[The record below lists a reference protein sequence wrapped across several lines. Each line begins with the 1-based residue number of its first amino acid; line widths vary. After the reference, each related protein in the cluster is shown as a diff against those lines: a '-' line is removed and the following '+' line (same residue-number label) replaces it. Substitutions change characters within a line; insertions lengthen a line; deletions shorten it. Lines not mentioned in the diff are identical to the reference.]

1 MQRSRERPGSREYP
15 VYRTLKSK
23 VRARKRKD
31 QPSELQRRSIMYL
44 GLGIDTGGTYTD
56 AAIMD
61 MANGTVIE
69 SNKALTT
76 YPDLIRGIN
85 NSIEGLSPEHLK
97 SIKFVSVSTTLAT
110 NTTLEGK
117 GYPAGLI
124 LIGHTIPKK
133 LASRYVIS
141 IRGGHDSNGNE
152 IAPLEELETVREFVR
167 QVKDK
172 VAAFA
177 VSGYF
182 GVRNPE
188 HELKVKEVIQETTDM
203 PVVCGHEL
211 SMSLGAYERAV
222 TALLNAELIPIS
234 RQFIKSVQT
243 VMEEK
248 GIKATLMMMKCD
260 GSLVRIEEA
269 LRKPVESIFSGPAA
283 SLVGAAHLTGTDTC
297 VTVDVG
303 GTSTDISMIS
313 GGTPEISSSGAK
325 VGGWKTMVKAI
336 RMNTS
341 ALGGDSLVWI
351 KRKTYLGPTRV
362 IPLCLAASEFPG
374 LLKKLE
380 KTDTPNERI
389 MDEIIQPT
397 SFFIRNG
404 ESSPEYLTG
413 ELEEDER
420 RIIENLGTE
429 PLSVFEISERMGKH
443 PLMFAGTL
451 KNLIRKRH
459 VNQIG
464 FTPTDALHVLGE
476 YARWDGRAS
485 ILGAKILGKSQK
497 KEAKEF
503 SAKIKAE
510 VVRKLTL
517 ELVSFFADDMKKEEL
532 EKLIANE
539 AFLKFH
545 LKIPVVLVGAPVRAY
560 LKDLNEAVDAEIRIP
575 AYHEVGNAV
584 GALVGKVIHRTEV
597 LIRPSAGGRAEYS
610 VFSEIGKEVF
620 EDYGEALDYGL
631 SLSRR
636 LISDYMDGYGLEMDN
651 VKFDLRKND
660 VGSMGKAPLETRL
673 VGIGVG
679 TTGKL
684 A

>member
-1 MQRSRERPGSREYP
+1 
-15 VYRTLKSK
+15 
-23 VRARKRKD
+23 
-31 QPSELQRRSIMYL
+31 MYL

-61 MANGTVIE
+61 MSNGDVID

-76 YPDLIRGIN
+76 YPDLIRGIK
-85 NSIEGLSPEHLK
+85 NSIEGLDPGYLK
-97 SIKFVSVSTTLAT
+97 RIKFVSVSTTLAT

-141 IRGGHDSNGNE
+141 IGGGHDSDGNE
-152 IAPLEELETVREFVR
+152 IAPLEDLETIREFVR
-167 QVKDK
+167 QVKNK

-188 HELKVKEVIQETTDM
+188 HELKVKEVIQEITDM

-222 TALLNAELIPIS
+222 TALLNAELIPVS
-234 RQFIKSVQT
+234 KQFIKSVQA
-243 VMEEK
+243 VIEEK
-248 GIKATLMMMKCD
+248 EIKATLMMMKCD

-269 LRKPVESIFSGPAA
+269 LQKPVESIFSGPAA
-283 SLVGAAHLTGTDTC
+283 SLVGAAHLTCLDTC
-297 VTVDVG
+297 ATVDIG
-303 GTSTDISMIS
+303 GTSTDIAMIS
-313 GGTPEISSSGAK
+313 GGVPDISDSGAR

-336 RMNTS
+336 RMETS

-351 KRKTYLGPTRV
+351 RRKTYLGPARV
-362 IPLCLAASEFPG
+362 VPLCLAASEFPG

-380 KTDTPNERI
+380 KNDTPNERI

-404 ESSPEYLTG
+404 VNSPEILSG

-420 RIIENLGTE
+420 AIIEHLGTE
-429 PLSVFEISERMGKH
+429 PLSISELSERTGKH

-451 KNLIRKRH
+451 KNLIQKRH
-459 VNQIG
+459 VSQIG

-485 ILGAKILGKSQK
+485 FIGAKVLGKTLK
-497 KEAKEF
+497 KGAEDF
-503 SAKIKAE
+503 SAQVKAE

-517 ELVSFFADDMKKEEL
+517 ELISFFAEDLKKEDL
-532 EKLIANE
+532 EKLLAKEN
-539 AFLKFH
+539 FLKFRI
-545 LKIPVVLVGAPVRAY
+545 KVPVVLVGAPVRAY
-560 LKDLNEAVDAEIRIP
+560 LKELNETVDADIRIP
-575 AYHEVGNAV
+575 AFHEVGNAV
-584 GALVGKVIHRTEV
+584 GALVGKVVHRTEI
-597 LIRPSAGGRAEYS
+597 LIRPSAAGKAEYS
-610 VFSEIGKEVF
+610 VFSRLGKEVF

-631 SLSRR
+631 KLSHR
-636 LISDYMDGYGLEMDN
+636 LILEYMDGYGLEMDN
-651 VKFDLRKND
+651 VEFDLKQND
-660 VGSMGKAPLETRL
+660 VGSRGKNPMETRL
-673 VGIGVG
+673 VGVGVG

>member
-1 MQRSRERPGSREYP
+1 
-15 VYRTLKSK
+15 
-23 VRARKRKD
+23 
-31 QPSELQRRSIMYL
+31 MYL

-61 MANGTVIE
+61 MSNGTVIE

-76 YPDLIRGIN
+76 YPDLIRGIK
-85 NSIEGLSPEHLK
+85 NSIEGLTPDCLK
-97 SIKFVSVSTTLAT
+97 RIKFVSVSTTLAT

-141 IRGGHDSNGNE
+141 IGGGHDSDGNE
-152 IAPLEELETVREFVR
+152 IAPLEDLETVKEFIR
-167 QVKDK
+167 QAKSK

-188 HELKVKEVIQETTDM
+188 HELRVKGAIQEITDM

-222 TALLNAELIPIS
+222 TALLNAELIPVS
-234 RQFIKSVQT
+234 KQFIKSIQAVI
-243 VMEEK
+243 EEK
-248 GIKATLMMMKCD
+248 EIKATLMMMKCD

-269 LRKPVESIFSGPAA
+269 LQKPVESIFSGPAA
-283 SLVGAAHLTGTDTC
+283 SLVGAAHLTGLQTC
-297 VTVDVG
+297 VTMDVG
-303 GTSTDISMIS
+303 GTSTDIAMIS
-313 GGTPEISSSGAK
+313 RGIPEISDTGAK

-336 RMNTS
+336 RMDTS

-351 KRKTYLGPTRV
+351 KRKTYLGPARV
-362 IPLCLAASEFPG
+362 IPLCLATSEFPDI
-374 LLKKLE
+374 LEKLKKS
-380 KTDTPNERI
+380 DVPGERI

-404 ESSPEYLTG
+404 VNSPELLSG
-413 ELEEDER
+413 ELEVDER
-420 RIIENLGTE
+420 AIIEHLGTE
-429 PLSVFEISERMGKH
+429 PLSVFEISERTGKH

-451 KNLIRKRH
+451 KTLIRKRH
-459 VNQIG
+459 VSQIG

-476 YARWDGRAS
+476 YEKWDGRAS
-485 ILGAKILGKSQK
+485 IIGAKILGKAIK

-503 SAKIKAE
+503 STQVKAE

-517 ELVSFFADDMKKEEL
+517 ELISFFAEDLKKEDI
-532 EKLIANE
+532 EKMIGKE

-545 LKIPVVLVGAPVRAY
+545 IKVPVVLVGAPVRAY
-560 LKDLNEAVDAEIRIP
+560 LKELNEAVDADIRIP
-575 AYHEVGNAV
+575 VFHDVGNAV
-584 GALVGKVIHRTEV
+584 GALVGKIVHRTEV
-597 LIRPSAGGRAEYS
+597 LIRPSAAGKAEYS
-610 VFSEIGKEVF
+610 VFSRLGKEIF

-631 SLSRR
+631 KLSHR
-636 LISDYMDGYGLEMDN
+636 LISEYMDGYDLEMDN
-651 VKFDLRKND
+651 VDFDLRQND
-660 VGSMGKAPLETRL
+660 VGSRGKAPLETRL
-673 VGIGVG
+673 VGVGVG

>member
-1 MQRSRERPGSREYP
+1 
-15 VYRTLKSK
+15 
-23 VRARKRKD
+23 
-31 QPSELQRRSIMYL
+31 MYL

-61 MANGTVIE
+61 MSNGTVIE

-76 YPDLIRGIN
+76 YPDLIRGIK
-85 NSIEGLSPEHLK
+85 NSIEGLNPDDLK
-97 SIKFVSVSTTLAT
+97 RIKFVSVSTTLAT

-133 LASRYVIS
+133 LASNYVIS
-141 IRGGHDSNGNE
+141 IGGGHDSDGNE
-152 IAPLEELETVREFVR
+152 IAPLEDLETVKEFVR
-167 QVKDK
+167 QIKNK

-188 HELKVKEVIQETTDM
+188 HELRVKELIQEITDM

-222 TALLNAELIPIS
+222 TALLNAELIPVS
-234 RQFIKSVQT
+234 KQFIKSVQA

-269 LRKPVESIFSGPAA
+269 LQKPVESIFSGPAA
-283 SLVGAAHLTGTDTC
+283 SLVGAAHLTGLDTC

-303 GTSTDISMIS
+303 GTSTDIAMIS
-313 GGTPEISSSGAK
+313 RGIPEISDTGAK

-336 RMNTS
+336 RMDTS

-362 IPLCLAASEFPG
+362 IPLCLAASEFPEI
-374 LLKKLE
+374 LEKLE
-380 KTDTPNERI
+380 KTDTPKESI

-404 ESSPEYLTG
+404 VNSPELLSG
-413 ELEEDER
+413 ELEEDEIA
-420 RIIENLGTE
+420 IIEHLGTE
-429 PLSVFEISERMGKH
+429 PLSVFEISERIGKH

-459 VNQIG
+459 VSQIG

-476 YARWDGRAS
+476 YLRWDGRAS
-485 ILGAKILGKSQK
+485 FIGAKVLGKNLK
-497 KEAKEF
+497 KGAEEF
-503 SAKIKAE
+503 SAQVKAE

-517 ELVSFFADDMKKEEL
+517 ELVSFFADDLKKEDV
-532 EKLIANE
+532 EKMIGKE

-545 LKIPVVLVGAPVRAY
+545 IKVPVVLVGAPVRAY
-560 LKDLNEAVDAEIRIP
+560 LKELNEAVDAEIRIP
-575 AYHEVGNAV
+575 AFHEVGNAV

-597 LIRPSAGGRAEYS
+597 LIRPTAAGNAAYS
-610 VFSEIGKEVF
+610 VFSELGKEVF

-631 SLSRR
+631 KLSHR
-636 LISDYMDGYGLEMDN
+636 LVSEYMDSYGLDMGN
-651 VKFDLRKND
+651 VEFDLKKND
-660 VGSMGKAPLETRL
+660 VGSIGKSPLETRL
-673 VGIGVG
+673 VGLGVG
-679 TTGKL
+679 TTAKL

>member
-1 MQRSRERPGSREYP
+1 
-15 VYRTLKSK
+15 
-23 VRARKRKD
+23 
-31 QPSELQRRSIMYL
+31 MYL

-61 MANGTVIE
+61 MSNGDVID

-76 YPDLIRGIN
+76 YPDLIRGIK
-85 NSIEGLSPEHLK
+85 NSIEGLDPGYLK
-97 SIKFVSVSTTLAT
+97 RIKFVSVSTTLAT

-141 IRGGHDSNGNE
+141 IGGGHDSDGNE
-152 IAPLEELETVREFVR
+152 IAPLEDLETIREFVR
-167 QVKDK
+167 QVKNK

-188 HELKVKEVIQETTDM
+188 HELKVKEVIQEITDM

-222 TALLNAELIPIS
+222 TALLNAELIPVS
-234 RQFIKSVQT
+234 KQFIKSVQA
-243 VMEEK
+243 VIEEK
-248 GIKATLMMMKCD
+248 EIKATLMMMKCD

-269 LRKPVESIFSGPAA
+269 LQKPVESIFSGPAA
-283 SLVGAAHLTGTDTC
+283 SLVGAAHLTCLDTC
-297 VTVDVG
+297 ATVDIG
-303 GTSTDISMIS
+303 GTSTDIAMIS
-313 GGTPEISSSGAK
+313 GGVPDISDSGAR

-336 RMNTS
+336 RMETS
-341 ALGGDSLVWI
+341 ALGGDSLVWTR
-351 KRKTYLGPTRV
+351 RKTYLGPARV
-362 IPLCLAASEFPG
+362 VPLCLAASEFPG

-380 KTDTPNERI
+380 KNDTPNERI

-404 ESSPEYLTG
+404 VNSPEILSG

-420 RIIENLGTE
+420 AIIEHLGTE
-429 PLSVFEISERMGKH
+429 PLSISELSERTGKH

-451 KNLIRKRH
+451 KNLIQKRH
-459 VNQIG
+459 VSQIG

-485 ILGAKILGKSQK
+485 FIGAKVLGKTLK
-497 KEAKEF
+497 KGAEDF
-503 SAKIKAE
+503 SAQVKAE

-517 ELVSFFADDMKKEEL
+517 ELISFFAEDLKKEDL
-532 EKLIANE
+532 EKLLAKEN
-539 AFLKFH
+539 FLKFRI
-545 LKIPVVLVGAPVRAY
+545 KVPVVLVGAPVRAY
-560 LKDLNEAVDAEIRIP
+560 LKELNETVDADIRIP
-575 AYHEVGNAV
+575 AFHEVGNAV
-584 GALVGKVIHRTEV
+584 GALVGKVVHRTEI
-597 LIRPSAGGRAEYS
+597 LIRPSAAGKAEYS
-610 VFSEIGKEVF
+610 VFSRLGKEVF

-631 SLSRR
+631 KLSHR
-636 LISDYMDGYGLEMDN
+636 LILEYMDGYGLEMDN
-651 VKFDLRKND
+651 VEFDLKQND
-660 VGSMGKAPLETRL
+660 VGSRGKNPMETRL
-673 VGIGVG
+673 VGVGVG

>member
-1 MQRSRERPGSREYP
+1 
-15 VYRTLKSK
+15 
-23 VRARKRKD
+23 
-31 QPSELQRRSIMYL
+31 MYL

-61 MANGTVIE
+61 MSNGTIID

-76 YPDLIRGIN
+76 YPDLIKGIK
-85 NSIEGLSPEHLK
+85 NSIEGLDPRYLK

-141 IRGGHDSNGNE
+141 IQGGHDSNGNE
-152 IAPLEELETVREFVR
+152 IAPLEDLETVRDFVK
-167 QVKDK
+167 QVKNK

-188 HELKVKEVIQETTDM
+188 HELKVKEVVQEMTGL

-222 TALLNAELIPIS
+222 TALLNAELIPVTK
-234 RQFIKSVQT
+234 QFIDSVQT
-243 VMEEK
+243 VMHEK
-248 GIKATLMMMKCD
+248 EIKGTLMMMKCD

-269 LRKPVESIFSGPAA
+269 LKKPVESIFSGPAA
-283 SLVGAAHLTGTDTC
+283 SLVGAAHLTGLDTC

-313 GGTPEISSSGAK
+313 EGIPEISSSGAK
-325 VGGWKTMVKAI
+325 VGDWKTMVKAI
-336 RMNTS
+336 RMETS

-374 LLKKLE
+374 LLEKLE
-380 KTDTPNERI
+380 NIETPNERI

-404 ESSPEYLTG
+404 ENSPDLLTE
-413 ELEEDER
+413 ELEDDEKV
-420 RIIENLGTE
+420 ILKHLGTE
-429 PLSVFEISERMGKH
+429 PRSVFELSELTGKH

-451 KNLIRKRH
+451 KNLIKKRH
-459 VNQIG
+459 VAQIG

-476 YARWDGRAS
+476 YLKWDKRASIIGAS
-485 ILGAKILGKSQK
+485 ILGKSLK
-497 KEAKEF
+497 KGAEEF
-503 SAKIKAE
+503 SVHIKAE
-510 VVRKLTL
+510 VVRKFTL
-517 ELVSFFADDMKKEEL
+517 ELVSFFANDVRKEDL
-532 EKLIANE
+532 EKLVENE

-545 LKIPVVLVGAPVRAY
+545 IKVPVVLVGAPVQAY
-560 LKDLNEAVDAEIRIP
+560 LKEINEAIGADIRIP
-575 AYHEVGNAV
+575 AFYEVGNAV
-584 GALVGKVIHRTEV
+584 GALAGKIIHRIEV
-597 LIRPSAGGRAEYS
+597 LIRPSAAGGEEYS
-610 VFSEIGKEVF
+610 VFSIIGKEVF
-620 EDYGEALDYGL
+620 EDYNKALDYGL
-631 SLSRR
+631 KLSRR
-636 LISDYMDGYGLEMDN
+636 LVLEYMDEHGLEMDN
-651 VKFDLRKND
+651 VEFNLKQND
-660 VGSMGKAPLETRL
+660 VGSMGKTPLETRL
-673 VGIGVG
+673 IGTGIG

-684 A
+684 V

>member
-1 MQRSRERPGSREYP
+1 
-15 VYRTLKSK
+15 
-23 VRARKRKD
+23 
-31 QPSELQRRSIMYL
+31 MYL

-56 AAIMD
+56 AAVID
-61 MANGTVIE
+61 MSNGTVIE

-76 YPDLIRGIN
+76 YPDLIRGIK
-85 NSIEGLSPEHLK
+85 NSIEGLNPDYLK
-97 SIKFVSVSTTLAT
+97 RIKFASVSTTLAT

-141 IRGGHDSNGNE
+141 IGGGHDSDGNE
-152 IAPLEELETVREFVR
+152 VAPLEDLETVKEFVR
-167 QVKDK
+167 QIKNK

-188 HELKVKEVIQETTDM
+188 HELRVKEVIQEITDM

-211 SMSLGAYERAV
+211 SLSLGAYERAV
-222 TALLNAELIPIS
+222 TALLNAELIPVS
-234 RQFIKSVQT
+234 KQFIKSVQA

-248 GIKATLMMMKCD
+248 EIKATLMMMKCD

-269 LRKPVESIFSGPAA
+269 LQKPVESIFSGPAA
-283 SLVGAAHLTGTDTC
+283 SLVGAAHLTGLDTC
-297 VTVDVG
+297 ATVDVG
-303 GTSTDISMIS
+303 GTSTDIAMIT
-313 GGTPEISSSGAK
+313 GGIPEISDSGAR

-336 RMNTS
+336 RMETS

-351 KRKTYLGPTRV
+351 RRKPFLGPARV
-362 IPLCLAASEFPG
+362 IPLCLAASEFPEI
-374 LLKKLE
+374 LEKLE
-380 KTDTPNERI
+380 KNDTPNERI

-397 SFFIRNG
+397 SFFVRNG
-404 ESSPEYLTG
+404 INSPELLSG

-420 RIIENLGTE
+420 AIIEQLGTE
-429 PLSVFEISERMGKH
+429 PLSISEISERTGKH
-443 PLMFAGTL
+443 PLLFAGIL

-459 VNQIG
+459 LSQIG

-485 ILGAKILGKSQK
+485 FIGAKMLGKTLKQGA
-497 KEAKEF
+497 EEF
-503 SAKIKAE
+503 SARIKAE
-510 VVRKLTL
+510 VVGKLTL
-517 ELVSFFADDMKKEEL
+517 ELVSFFAEDLKKEDIG
-532 EKLIANE
+532 KLLAKE
-539 AFLKFH
+539 DVMKFRI
-545 LKIPVVLVGAPVRAY
+545 KVPVVLVGAPVRAY
-560 LKDLNEAVDAEIRIP
+560 LKGLNEAVDADIRIP
-575 AYHEVGNAV
+575 AFHEVGNAV
-584 GALVGKVIHRTEV
+584 GALAGKIVHRTEI
-597 LIRPSAGGRAEYS
+597 LIRPSAAGNAEYS
-610 VFSEIGKEVF
+610 VFSRLGKDVF

-631 SLSRR
+631 KLSHR
-636 LISDYMDGYGLEMDN
+636 LISEYMDGYGLDMDN
-651 VKFDLRKND
+651 VKFDLKQND
-660 VGSMGKAPLETRL
+660 VGSRGKAPLETRL
-673 VGIGVG
+673 VGVGVG

>member
-1 MQRSRERPGSREYP
+1 
-15 VYRTLKSK
+15 
-23 VRARKRKD
+23 
-31 QPSELQRRSIMYL
+31 MYL

-61 MANGTVIE
+61 MSNGTVIE
-69 SNKALTT
+69 SNKELTT
-76 YPDLIRGIN
+76 YPDLIRGIK
-85 NSIEGLSPEHLK
+85 NSIEGLNPDDLK
-97 SIKFVSVSTTLAT
+97 RIKFVSVSTTLAT

-133 LASRYVIS
+133 LASNYVIS
-141 IRGGHDSNGNE
+141 IGGGHDSDGNE
-152 IAPLEELETVREFVR
+152 IAPLEDLETVKEFVR
-167 QVKDK
+167 QIKNK

-188 HELKVKEVIQETTDM
+188 HELRVKELIQEITDM

-222 TALLNAELIPIS
+222 TALLNAELIPVS
-234 RQFIKSVQT
+234 KQFIKSVQA

-248 GIKATLMMMKCD
+248 EIKATLMMMKCD

-269 LRKPVESIFSGPAA
+269 LQKPVESIFSGPAA
-283 SLVGAAHLTGTDTC
+283 SLVGAAHLTGLDTC

-303 GTSTDISMIS
+303 GTSTDIAMIS
-313 GGTPEISSSGAK
+313 GGIPEISDTGAK

-336 RMNTS
+336 RMDTS

-362 IPLCLAASEFPG
+362 IPLCLAASEFPEI
-374 LLKKLE
+374 LEKLE
-380 KTDTPNERI
+380 KTDTPKESI

-404 ESSPEYLTG
+404 VNSPELLSG
-413 ELEEDER
+413 ELEEDEIA
-420 RIIENLGTE
+420 IIEHLGTE
-429 PLSVFEISERMGKH
+429 PLSVFEISERIGKH

-459 VNQIG
+459 VSQIG

-476 YARWDGRAS
+476 YLRWDGRAS
-485 ILGAKILGKSQK
+485 FIGAKVLGKNLK
-497 KEAKEF
+497 KGAEEF
-503 SAKIKAE
+503 SAQVKAE

-517 ELVSFFADDMKKEEL
+517 ELVSFFADDLKKEDV
-532 EKLIANE
+532 EKMIGKG

-545 LKIPVVLVGAPVRAY
+545 IKVPVVLVGAPVRAY
-560 LKDLNEAVDAEIRIP
+560 LKELNEAVDAEIRIP
-575 AYHEVGNAV
+575 AFHEVGNAV

-597 LIRPSAGGRAEYS
+597 LIRPTAAGNAAYS
-610 VFSEIGKEVF
+610 VFSELGKEVF
-620 EDYGEALDYGL
+620 EDYGEALNYGL
-631 SLSRR
+631 KLSHR
-636 LISDYMDGYGLEMDN
+636 LVSEYMDSYGLDMGN
-651 VKFDLRKND
+651 VEFDLKKND
-660 VGSMGKAPLETRL
+660 VGSIGKSPLETRL
-673 VGIGVG
+673 VGLGVG

>member
-1 MQRSRERPGSREYP
+1 
-15 VYRTLKSK
+15 
-23 VRARKRKD
+23 
-31 QPSELQRRSIMYL
+31 MYL

-61 MANGTVIE
+61 MSNGDVID

-76 YPDLIRGIN
+76 YPDLIRGIK
-85 NSIEGLSPEHLK
+85 NSIEGLDPGYLK
-97 SIKFVSVSTTLAT
+97 RIKFVSVSTTLAT

-141 IRGGHDSNGNE
+141 IGGGHDSDGNE
-152 IAPLEELETVREFVR
+152 IAPLEDLETIREFVR
-167 QVKDK
+167 QVKNK

-188 HELKVKEVIQETTDM
+188 HELKVKEVIQEITDM

-222 TALLNAELIPIS
+222 TALLNAELIPVS
-234 RQFIKSVQT
+234 KQFIKSVQA
-243 VMEEK
+243 VIEEK
-248 GIKATLMMMKCD
+248 EIKATLMMMKCD

-269 LRKPVESIFSGPAA
+269 LQKPVESIFSGPAA
-283 SLVGAAHLTGTDTC
+283 SLVGAAHLTCLDTC
-297 VTVDVG
+297 ATVDIG
-303 GTSTDISMIS
+303 GTSTDIAMIS
-313 GGTPEISSSGAK
+313 GGVPDISDSGAR

-336 RMNTS
+336 RMETS
-341 ALGGDSLVWI
+341 ALGGDSLVWTR
-351 KRKTYLGPTRV
+351 RKTYLGPARV
-362 IPLCLAASEFPG
+362 VPLCLAASEFPG

-380 KTDTPNERI
+380 KNDTPNERI

-404 ESSPEYLTG
+404 VNSPEILSG

-420 RIIENLGTE
+420 AIIEHLGTE
-429 PLSVFEISERMGKH
+429 PLSISELSERTGKH

-451 KNLIRKRH
+451 KNLIQKRH
-459 VNQIG
+459 VSQIG

-485 ILGAKILGKSQK
+485 FIGAKVLGKTLK
-497 KEAKEF
+497 KGAEDF
-503 SAKIKAE
+503 SAQVKAE

-517 ELVSFFADDMKKEEL
+517 ELISFFAEDLKKEDL
-532 EKLIANE
+532 EKLLAKEN
-539 AFLKFH
+539 FLKFRI
-545 LKIPVVLVGAPVRAY
+545 KVPVVLVGAPVRAY
-560 LKDLNEAVDAEIRIP
+560 LKELNETVDADIRIP
-575 AYHEVGNAV
+575 AFHEVGNAV
-584 GALVGKVIHRTEV
+584 GALVGKVVHRTEV
-597 LIRPSAGGRAEYS
+597 LIRPSAAGKAEYS
-610 VFSEIGKEVF
+610 VFSRLGKEVF

-631 SLSRR
+631 KLSHR
-636 LISDYMDGYGLEMDN
+636 LILEYMDGYGLEMDN
-651 VKFDLRKND
+651 VEFDLKQND
-660 VGSMGKAPLETRL
+660 VGSRGKNPMETRL
-673 VGIGVG
+673 VGVGVG

>member
-1 MQRSRERPGSREYP
+1 
-15 VYRTLKSK
+15 
-23 VRARKRKD
+23 
-31 QPSELQRRSIMYL
+31 MYL

-61 MANGTVIE
+61 MSNGTVIE

-76 YPDLIRGIN
+76 YPDLIRGIK
-85 NSIEGLSPEHLK
+85 NSIEGLTPDCLK
-97 SIKFVSVSTTLAT
+97 RIKFVSVSTTLAT

-133 LASRYVIS
+133 LASHYVIS
-141 IRGGHDSNGNE
+141 IGGGHDSDGNE
-152 IAPLEELETVREFVR
+152 IAPLEDLETVKEFVR
-167 QVKDK
+167 QVKTK

-188 HELKVKEVIQETTDM
+188 HELRVKEAIQEITDM

-222 TALLNAELIPIS
+222 TALLNAELIPVS
-234 RQFIKSVQT
+234 KQFIKSIQAVI
-243 VMEEK
+243 EEK
-248 GIKATLMMMKCD
+248 EIKATLMMMKCD

-269 LRKPVESIFSGPAA
+269 LQKPVESIFSGPAA
-283 SLVGAAHLTGTDTC
+283 SLVGAAHLTGLDTC
-297 VTVDVG
+297 VTMDVG
-303 GTSTDISMIS
+303 GTSTDIAMIS
-313 GGTPEISSSGAK
+313 RGIPEISDTGAK

-336 RMNTS
+336 RMDTS

-362 IPLCLAASEFPG
+362 IPLCLAASEFPDI
-374 LLKKLE
+374 LEKLE
-380 KTDTPNERI
+380 KSDVPGERI

-397 SFFIRNG
+397 SFFIRTGVN
-404 ESSPEYLTG
+404 SPELLSG

-420 RIIENLGTE
+420 AIIEHLGTE
-429 PLSVFEISERMGKH
+429 PLSVFEISERTGKH

-459 VNQIG
+459 VSQIG

-476 YARWDGRAS
+476 YVKWDGRAS
-485 ILGAKILGKSQK
+485 FIGAKILGKAIK
-497 KEAKEF
+497 KEAEEF
-503 SAKIKAE
+503 SAQVKAE

-517 ELVSFFADDMKKEEL
+517 ELISFFAEDMKKEDV
-532 EKLIANE
+532 EKMIGKK

-545 LKIPVVLVGAPVRAY
+545 IKVPVVLVGAPVRAY
-560 LKDLNEAVDAEIRIP
+560 LKELNEAVDADIRIP
-575 AYHEVGNAV
+575 VFHEVGNAV
-584 GALVGKVIHRTEV
+584 GALVGKIVHRTDV
-597 LIRPSAGGRAEYS
+597 LIRPSAAGRAEYS
-610 VFSEIGKEVF
+610 VFSRLGKEIF

-631 SLSRR
+631 KLSHR
-636 LISDYMDGYGLEMDN
+636 LISEYMDGYGLEMDN
-651 VKFDLRKND
+651 VDFDLRQND
-660 VGSMGKAPLETRL
+660 VGSRGKAPLETRL
-673 VGIGVG
+673 VGVGVG

>member
-1 MQRSRERPGSREYP
+1 
-15 VYRTLKSK
+15 
-23 VRARKRKD
+23 
-31 QPSELQRRSIMYL
+31 MYL

-61 MANGTVIE
+61 MSNGTVLE

-76 YPDLIRGIN
+76 YPDLIRGIK
-85 NSIEGLSPEHLK
+85 NSIEGLDPRCLK
-97 SIKFVSVSTTLAT
+97 QIKFVSVSTTLAT

-141 IRGGHDSNGNE
+141 IQGGHDSDGNE
-152 IAPLEELETVREFVR
+152 ISPLEDLENVRDFVK
-167 QVKDK
+167 QVKNK
-172 VAAFA
+172 VASFA

-188 HELKVKEVIQETTDM
+188 HELKVKEIIKEITGL

-222 TALLNAELIPIS
+222 TALLNAELIPVS
-234 RQFIKSVQT
+234 KQFINSIQA
-243 VMEEK
+243 VMKEK
-248 GIKATLMMMKCD
+248 KIKATLMMMKCD

-269 LRKPVESIFSGPAA
+269 LQKPVESIFSGPAA
-283 SLVGAAHLTGTDTC
+283 SLVGAAHLTGLDTC

-313 GGTPEISSSGAK
+313 GGIPEISDSGAK
-325 VGGWKTMVKAI
+325 VGGWRTMVKAI
-336 RMNTS
+336 RMDTS

-351 KRKTYLGPTRV
+351 KGKTYLGPRKV
-362 IPLCLAASEFPG
+362 IPLCLAASEFPC
-374 LLKKLE
+374 LLEKLE
-380 KTDTPNERI
+380 ETTESPNKRI

-404 ESSPEYLTG
+404 VTPPELLSG

-420 RIIENLGTE
+420 EIIENLGIE
-429 PLSVFEISERMGKH
+429 PLSILEISEKIGKH

-451 KNLIRKRH
+451 KNLIKKRH
-459 VNQIG
+459 VSQIG
-464 FTPTDALHVLGE
+464 FTSTDALHVLGE
-476 YARWDGRAS
+476 YIRWDGRAS
-485 ILGAKILGKSQK
+485 FMGARVLGKSLK
-497 KEAKEF
+497 KEADEF
-503 SAKIKAE
+503 SAGIKAE
-510 VVRKLTL
+510 VVRKITL
-517 ELVSFFADDMKKEEL
+517 ELVSFFADDIKREDL
-532 EKLIANE
+532 EKLIENE

-545 LKIPVVLVGAPVRAY
+545 IKVPVVLVGAPVRAY
-560 LKDLNEAVDAEIRIP
+560 LKDLNETIDADIRIP
-575 AYHEVGNAV
+575 AFHDVGNAV

-597 LIRPSAGGRAEYS
+597 LIRPSAAGKAEYS
-610 VFSEIGKEVF
+610 VFSEIGKAVF

-631 SLSRR
+631 SLSKR
-636 LISDYMDGYGLEMDN
+636 LVSDYMDGHGLEMEN
-651 VKFDLRKND
+651 VEFDLRKND
-660 VGSMGKAPLETRL
+660 VGSLGKTPMETRL

-684 A
+684 V

>member
-1 MQRSRERPGSREYP
+1 MQRRN
-15 VYRTLKSK
+15 V
-23 VRARKRKD
+23 
-31 QPSELQRRSIMYL
+31 MYL

-61 MANGTVIE
+61 MSNGNVIE

-76 YPDLIRGIN
+76 YPDLIRGIK
-85 NSIEGLSPEHLK
+85 NSIEGLDPGYLK
-97 SIKFVSVSTTLAT
+97 RIKFVSVSTTLAT

-141 IRGGHDSNGNE
+141 IGGGHDSDGNE
-152 IAPLEELETVREFVR
+152 IAPLEDLETIREFVR
-167 QVKDK
+167 QVKNK

-188 HELKVKEVIQETTDM
+188 HELKVKEVIQEITDM

-222 TALLNAELIPIS
+222 TALLNAELIPVS
-234 RQFIKSVQT
+234 KQFIKSVQT

-248 GIKATLMMMKCD
+248 EIKATLMMMKCD

-269 LRKPVESIFSGPAA
+269 LQKPVESIFSGPAA
-283 SLVGAAHLTGTDTC
+283 SLVGAAHLTCLDTC
-297 VTVDVG
+297 ATVDVG
-303 GTSTDISMIS
+303 GTSTDIAMIS
-313 GGTPEISSSGAK
+313 GGIPDISDSGAR

-336 RMNTS
+336 RMETS

-351 KRKTYLGPTRV
+351 RRKTYLGPSRV

-380 KTDTPNERI
+380 EDDAPNERI

-397 SFFIRNG
+397 SFFIRSGIN
-404 ESSPEYLTG
+404 SPELLSG
-413 ELEEDER
+413 DLEEDER
-420 RIIENLGTE
+420 AIIEHLGTE
-429 PLSVFEISERMGKH
+429 PLSISELSERTGKH

-451 KNLIRKRH
+451 KSLIRKRH
-459 VNQIG
+459 VSQIG

-485 ILGAKILGKSQK
+485 FIGAKVLGKTLK
-497 KEAKEF
+497 KGAEDF
-503 SAKIKAE
+503 SAQVKAE

-517 ELVSFFADDMKKEEL
+517 ELISFFAEDLKKEDI
-532 EKLIANE
+532 EKLLVKEN
-539 AFLKFH
+539 FLKFRI
-545 LKIPVVLVGAPVRAY
+545 KVPVVLVGAPVRAY
-560 LKDLNEAVDAEIRIP
+560 LKELNETVDADIRIP
-575 AYHEVGNAV
+575 AFHEVGNAV
-584 GALVGKVIHRTEV
+584 GALVGKVVHRTEV
-597 LIRPSAGGRAEYS
+597 LIRPSAAGKAEYS
-610 VFSEIGKEVF
+610 VFSRLGKEVF

-631 SLSRR
+631 KLSHR
-636 LISDYMDGYGLEMDN
+636 LILEYMDGYGLEMEN
-651 VKFDLRKND
+651 VEFDLKQND
-660 VGSMGKAPLETRL
+660 VGSRGKAPLETRL
-673 VGIGVG
+673 VGVGVG

>member
-1 MQRSRERPGSREYP
+1 
-15 VYRTLKSK
+15 
-23 VRARKRKD
+23 
-31 QPSELQRRSIMYL
+31 MYL

-61 MANGTVIE
+61 MSNGTVIK

-76 YPDLIRGIN
+76 YPDLIKGIK
-85 NSIEGLSPEHLK
+85 NSIEGLNPDYLK
-97 SIKFVSVSTTLAT
+97 RIKFVSVSTTLAT

-141 IRGGHDSNGNE
+141 IAGGHDSDGNE
-152 IAPLEELETVREFVR
+152 IAPLEDPETIKEFVR
-167 QVKDK
+167 QVKNK

-188 HELKVKEVIQETTDM
+188 HELRVKELIQEITDM

-222 TALLNAELIPIS
+222 TALLNAELIPVS
-234 RQFIKSVQT
+234 KQFIKSVQA

-248 GIKATLMMMKCD
+248 EINATLMMMKCD

-269 LRKPVESIFSGPAA
+269 LQKPVESIFSGPAA
-283 SLVGAAHLTGTDTC
+283 SLVGAAHLTGLDTC
-297 VTVDVG
+297 ATVDVG
-303 GTSTDISMIS
+303 GTSTDIAMIS
-313 GGTPEISSSGAK
+313 GGVPEISDSGAR

-336 RMNTS
+336 RMETS

-351 KRKTYLGPTRV
+351 RRKPYLGPARV

-374 LLKKLE
+374 LLKKME
-380 KTDTPNERI
+380 KNDVPNERI
-389 MDEIIQPT
+389 MDDIIQPV
-397 SFFIRNG
+397 SFFMRNG
-404 ESSPEYLTG
+404 VNSSLNE
-413 ELEEDER
+413 EFEEDEKV
-420 RIIENLGTE
+420 ILEHLGTE
-429 PLSVFEISERMGKH
+429 PLSISEISEKTGKH
-443 PLMFAGTL
+443 PLLFGGAL

-459 VNQIG
+459 VSQIG

-485 ILGAKILGKSQK
+485 FIGAKILGKAFKQGA
-497 KEAKEF
+497 EEF
-503 SAKIKAE
+503 SARIKAE

-517 ELVSFFADDMKKEEL
+517 ELISFFAEELKKEDI
-532 EKLIANE
+532 EKLLAKE
-539 AFLKFH
+539 DFLKFR
-545 LKIPVVLVGAPVRAY
+545 IGVPVVLVGAPVRAY
-560 LKDLNEAVDAEIRIP
+560 LKELNEALDADIRIP
-575 AYHEVGNAV
+575 AFHEVGNAV
-584 GALVGKVIHRTEV
+584 GALTGKVVHRTEV
-597 LIRPSAGGRAEYS
+597 LIRPSAAGKAEYS
-610 VFSEIGKEVF
+610 VFSRLGKDVF

-631 SLSRR
+631 KLSHR
-636 LISDYMDGYGLEMDN
+636 LISEYMDGYGLEMDN
-651 VKFDLRKND
+651 VRFDIKQND
-660 VGSMGKAPLETRL
+660 VGSRGKAPLETRL
-673 VGIGVG
+673 VGVGVG

>member
-1 MQRSRERPGSREYP
+1 
-15 VYRTLKSK
+15 
-23 VRARKRKD
+23 
-31 QPSELQRRSIMYL
+31 MYL

-61 MANGTVIE
+61 MSNDTVIE

-76 YPDLIRGIN
+76 YPDLITGIK
-85 NSIEGLSPEHLK
+85 NSIEGLDSRCLK
-97 SIKFVSVSTTLAT
+97 KIKFVSVSTTLAT

-141 IRGGHDSNGNE
+141 VQGGHDSNGNE
-152 IAPLEELETVREFVR
+152 IAPLEDLETVRDFVR
-167 QVKDK
+167 QVKNN

-177 VSGYF
+177 VSSYF

-188 HELKVKEVIQETTDM
+188 HELKVKEVIKEMTGL

-211 SMSLGAYERAV
+211 SMNLGAYERAA
-222 TALLNAELIPIS
+222 TALLNAELIPVS
-234 RQFIKSVQT
+234 KQFIKSVQA

-248 GIKATLMMMKCD
+248 EIKATLMMMKCD

-269 LRKPVESIFSGPAA
+269 LQKPVESIFSGPAA
-283 SLVGAAHLTGTDTC
+283 SLVGAAHLTGLDTC

-303 GTSTDISMIS
+303 GTSTDISTIS
-313 GGTPEISSSGAK
+313 RGIPEISDSGAK

-336 RMNTS
+336 KMDTS

-351 KRKTYLGPTRV
+351 RRKPYLGPARV

-374 LLKKLE
+374 LLKKME
-380 KTDTPNERI
+380 KNDIPNERI

-404 ESSPEYLTG
+404 DSPELLSG
-413 ELEEDER
+413 ELEENEKA
-420 RIIENLGTE
+420 ILEYMGTE
-429 PLSVFEISERMGKH
+429 PLSISEISEKTGKH
-443 PLMFAGTL
+443 PLMYEGTL

-459 VNQIG
+459 VSQIG

-476 YARWDGRAS
+476 YTKWNEQASFIGAR
-485 ILGAKILGKSQK
+485 ILGKTLKQGA
-497 KEAKEF
+497 EEF
-503 SAKIKAE
+503 SARIKSE

-517 ELVSFFADDMKKEEL
+517 ELISFFAEDLKKEDI
-532 EKLIANE
+532 EKLLAKE
-539 AFLKFH
+539 DFLKFH
-545 LKIPVVLVGAPVRAY
+545 IKVPVVLVGAPVRAY
-560 LKDLNEAVDAEIRIP
+560 LKELNEAVDADIRIP
-575 AYHEVGNAV
+575 AFHEVGNAV
-584 GALVGKVIHRTEV
+584 GALAGKVVHRTEI
-597 LIRPSAGGRAEYS
+597 LIRPSAAGNAEYS
-610 VFSEIGKEVF
+610 VFSRLGKEVF
-620 EDYGEALDYGL
+620 EDYGKALDFGL
-631 SLSRR
+631 KLTRR
-636 LISDYMDGYGLEMDN
+636 LISEYMDGYGLETDN
-651 VKFDLRKND
+651 VKFDLKQND
-660 VGSMGKAPLETRL
+660 VGSRGKAPLETRL
-673 VGIGVG
+673 IGVGVG

>member
-1 MQRSRERPGSREYP
+1 M
-15 VYRTLKSK
+15 
-23 VRARKRKD
+23 
-31 QPSELQRRSIMYL
+31 MCL

-76 YPDLIRGIN
+76 YPDLIGGIK

-141 IRGGHDSNGNE
+141 IRGGHDSGGNE
-152 IAPLEELETVREFVR
+152 IAPLEDLETVREFVR
-167 QVKDK
+167 QMKDK

-188 HELKVKEVIQETTDM
+188 HELKVKEIIQETIDM

-234 RQFIKSVQT
+234 KQFIKSVQT
-243 VMEEK
+243 AMEEK
-248 GIKATLMMMKCD
+248 EIKATLMMMKCD

-269 LRKPVESIFSGPAA
+269 LKKPVESIFSGPAA
-283 SLVGAAHLTGTDTC
+283 SLVGAAHLTGLHTC
-297 VTVDVG
+297 VTVDIG
-303 GTSTDISMIS
+303 GTSTDIAMIS
-313 GGTPEISSSGAK
+313 RGIPEISDSGAK
-325 VGGWKTMVKAI
+325 VGSWKTMVKAI
-336 RMNTS
+336 RMDTS

-351 KRKTYLGPTRV
+351 KRKTHLGPSRV

-374 LLKKLE
+374 LLEKLE
-380 KTDTPNERI
+380 KNDVPNESI

-404 ESSPEYLTG
+404 VDSPELLSG

-420 RIIENLGTE
+420 AILEQLGTE
-429 PLSVFEISERMGKH
+429 PLTVFEISDRAGKH
-443 PLMFAGTL
+443 PLMFARIL

-459 VNQIG
+459 VSQIG

-476 YARWDGRAS
+476 YIRWDKRAS
-485 ILGAKILGKSQK
+485 LIGARILGKVLKQSP
-497 KEAKEF
+497 EEF
-503 SAKIKAE
+503 SAQIKTE
-510 VVRKLTL
+510 VVRRLTL
-517 ELVSFFADDMKKEEL
+517 ELISFFAADMKKEDL
-532 EKLIANE
+532 EKLLGNE
-539 AFLKFH
+539 TFLKFH
-545 LKIPVVLVGAPVRAY
+545 IKVPVVLVGAPVRAY
-560 LKDLNEAVDAEIRIP
+560 LKELNEAVDAEIRIP
-575 AYHEVGNAV
+575 AFHEVGNAV
-584 GALVGKVIHRTEV
+584 GALAGKVIHRTEV
-597 LIRPSAGGRAEYS
+597 LIRPSSAGNTEYS
-610 VFSEIGKEVF
+610 VFSELGKEVF
-620 EDYGEALDYGL
+620 EDYGEARNYGL
-631 SLSRR
+631 KLSHR
-636 LISDYMDGYGLEMDN
+636 LVSEYMDGYGLDMVN
-651 VKFDLRKND
+651 VEFDLRQKD
-660 VGSMGKAPLETRL
+660 VGNRGKAPLETRL
-673 VGIGVG
+673 VGIGTG
-679 TTGKL
+679 TTWKL

>member
-1 MQRSRERPGSREYP
+1 MC
-15 VYRTLKSK
+15 
-23 VRARKRKD
+23 
-31 QPSELQRRSIMYL
+31 L

-76 YPDLIRGIN
+76 YPDLIRGIK
-85 NSIEGLSPEHLK
+85 NSIEGLSPEYLK

-141 IRGGHDSNGNE
+141 IRGGHDSGGNE
-152 IAPLEELETVREFVR
+152 IAPLEDLETVREFVR
-167 QVKDK
+167 QMKDK
-172 VAAFA
+172 VTAFA

-188 HELKVKEVIQETTDM
+188 HELKVKEIIQETIDM

-234 RQFIKSVQT
+234 KQFIKSVQT
-243 VMEEK
+243 AMEEK
-248 GIKATLMMMKCD
+248 KIKATLMMMKCD

-269 LRKPVESIFSGPAA
+269 LKKPVESIFSGPAA
-283 SLVGAAHLTGTDTC
+283 SLVGAAHLTGLHTC
-297 VTVDVG
+297 VTVDIG
-303 GTSTDISMIS
+303 GTSTDIAMIS
-313 GGTPEISSSGAK
+313 RGIPEISDSGSK
-325 VGGWKTMVKAI
+325 VGSWKTMVKAI
-336 RMNTS
+336 RMDTS

-351 KRKTYLGPTRV
+351 KRKTHLGPSRV

-374 LLKKLE
+374 LLEKLE
-380 KTDTPNERI
+380 KNDVPNERI

-404 ESSPEYLTG
+404 VDSSELLSG
-413 ELEEDER
+413 ELEGDER
-420 RIIENLGTE
+420 AILEQLGTE
-429 PLSVFEISERMGKH
+429 PLTVFEISERTGKH
-443 PLMFAGTL
+443 PLMFAGIL

-459 VNQIG
+459 ASQIG

-476 YARWDGRAS
+476 YIRWDERAS
-485 ILGAKILGKSQK
+485 LIGARILGKVLKQSP
-497 KEAKEF
+497 EEF
-503 SAKIKAE
+503 SAQIKTE
-510 VVRKLTL
+510 VVRRLTL
-517 ELVSFFADDMKKEEL
+517 ELISFFAADMKKEDL
-532 EKLIANE
+532 EKLLGNE
-539 AFLKFH
+539 TFLKFH
-545 LKIPVVLVGAPVRAY
+545 IKVPVVLVGAPVRAY
-560 LKDLNEAVDAEIRIP
+560 LKELNEAVDAEIRIP
-575 AYHEVGNAV
+575 AFHEVGNAV
-584 GALVGKVIHRTEV
+584 GALAGKVIHRTEV
-597 LIRPSAGGRAEYS
+597 LIRPSSAGNTEYS
-610 VFSEIGKEVF
+610 VFSELGKEVF
-620 EDYGEALDYGL
+620 EDYGEARNYGVKL
-631 SLSRR
+631 SHR
-636 LISDYMDGYGLEMDN
+636 LVSEYMDGYGLDMVN
-651 VKFDLRKND
+651 VEFDLRQKD
-660 VGSMGKAPLETRL
+660 VGNRGKAPLETRL
-673 VGIGVG
+673 VGIGTG
-679 TTGKL
+679 TTWKL

>member
-1 MQRSRERPGSREYP
+1 
-15 VYRTLKSK
+15 
-23 VRARKRKD
+23 
-31 QPSELQRRSIMYL
+31 MYL

-61 MANGTVIE
+61 MSNGTVIE

-76 YPDLIRGIN
+76 YPDLIRGIK
-85 NSIEGLSPEHLK
+85 NSIEGLTPDCLK
-97 SIKFVSVSTTLAT
+97 RIKFVSVSTTLAT

-141 IRGGHDSNGNE
+141 IGGGHDSDGNE
-152 IAPLEELETVREFVR
+152 IAPLEDLETVKEFVR
-167 QVKDK
+167 QAKNK

-188 HELKVKEVIQETTDM
+188 HELRVKEAIQEITDM

-222 TALLNAELIPIS
+222 TALLNAELIPVS
-234 RQFIKSVQT
+234 KQFIKSVQA
-243 VMEEK
+243 VIEEK
-248 GIKATLMMMKCD
+248 EIKATLMMMKCD

-269 LRKPVESIFSGPAA
+269 LQKPVESIFSGPAA
-283 SLVGAAHLTGTDTC
+283 SLVGAAHLTGLHTC
-297 VTVDVG
+297 VTMDVG
-303 GTSTDISMIS
+303 GTSTDIAMIS
-313 GGTPEISSSGAK
+313 GGIPEISDTGAK

-336 RMNTS
+336 RMDTS

-351 KRKTYLGPTRV
+351 KRKPYLGPTRV
-362 IPLCLAASEFPG
+362 IPLCLAASEFPEI
-374 LLKKLE
+374 LEKLE
-380 KTDTPNERI
+380 KGDIPNERI

-404 ESSPEYLTG
+404 VNSPELLSG

-420 RIIENLGTE
+420 AIIEHLGTA
-429 PLSVFEISERMGKH
+429 PLSVFELSERTGKH

-459 VNQIG
+459 VSQIG

-476 YARWDGRAS
+476 YVRWDGRAS
-485 ILGAKILGKSQK
+485 FIGAKILGKTLK
-497 KEAKEF
+497 KGAEEF
-503 SAKIKAE
+503 SAQIKAE

-517 ELVSFFADDMKKEEL
+517 ELISFFAEDLKKEDI
-532 EKLIANE
+532 EKLLAKE
-539 AFLKFH
+539 DFLKFRI
-545 LKIPVVLVGAPVRAY
+545 KVPVVLVGAPVRAY
-560 LKDLNEAVDAEIRIP
+560 LKELNEAVDADIRIP
-575 AYHEVGNAV
+575 VFHEVGNAV
-584 GALVGKVIHRTEV
+584 GALVGKVVHRTEV
-597 LIRPSAGGRAEYS
+597 LIRPSAAGKAEYS
-610 VFSEIGKEVF
+610 VFSRLGKEIF

-631 SLSRR
+631 KLSHR
-636 LISDYMDGYGLEMDN
+636 LISEYMDGYGLEMDN
-651 VKFDLRKND
+651 VDFDLRQND
-660 VGSMGKAPLETRL
+660 VGSRGKAPLETRL
-673 VGIGVG
+673 VGVGVG

>member
-1 MQRSRERPGSREYP
+1 
-15 VYRTLKSK
+15 
-23 VRARKRKD
+23 
-31 QPSELQRRSIMYL
+31 MYL

-61 MANGTVIE
+61 MSNGTVIE

-76 YPDLIRGIN
+76 YPDLIRGIK
-85 NSIEGLSPEHLK
+85 NSIEGLNPDDLK
-97 SIKFVSVSTTLAT
+97 RIKFVSVSTTLAT

-133 LASRYVIS
+133 LASNYVIS
-141 IRGGHDSNGNE
+141 IGGGHDSDGNE
-152 IAPLEELETVREFVR
+152 IAPLEDLETVKEFVR
-167 QVKDK
+167 QIKNK

-188 HELKVKEVIQETTDM
+188 HELRVKELIQEITDM

-222 TALLNAELIPIS
+222 TALLNAELIPVS
-234 RQFIKSVQT
+234 KQFIKSVQA

-248 GIKATLMMMKCD
+248 EIKATLMMMKCD

-269 LRKPVESIFSGPAA
+269 LQKPVESIFSGPAA
-283 SLVGAAHLTGTDTC
+283 SLVGAAHLTGLDTC

-303 GTSTDISMIS
+303 GTSTDIAMIS
-313 GGTPEISSSGAK
+313 GGIPEISDTGAK

-336 RMNTS
+336 RMDTS

-362 IPLCLAASEFPG
+362 IPLCLAASEFPEI
-374 LLKKLE
+374 LEKLE
-380 KTDTPNERI
+380 KTDTPKESI

-404 ESSPEYLTG
+404 VNFPELLSE
-413 ELEEDER
+413 ELEEDEIA
-420 RIIENLGTE
+420 IIEHMWTE
-429 PLSVFEISERMGKH
+429 PLSVFEISERIGKH

-459 VNQIG
+459 VSQIG

-476 YARWDGRAS
+476 YVRWDGRAS
-485 ILGAKILGKSQK
+485 FIGAKVLGKNLK
-497 KEAKEF
+497 KGAEEF
-503 SAKIKAE
+503 SAQVKAE

-517 ELVSFFADDMKKEEL
+517 ELVSFFADDLKKEDV
-532 EKLIANE
+532 EKMIVKE

-545 LKIPVVLVGAPVRAY
+545 IKVPVVLVGAPVRAY
-560 LKDLNEAVDAEIRIP
+560 LKELNEAVDAEIRIP
-575 AYHEVGNAV
+575 AFHEVGNAV

-597 LIRPSAGGRAEYS
+597 LIRPTAAGNAAYS
-610 VFSEIGKEVF
+610 VFSELGKEVF

-631 SLSRR
+631 KLSHR
-636 LISDYMDGYGLEMDN
+636 LVSEYMDSYGLDMGN
-651 VKFDLRKND
+651 VEFDLKKND
-660 VGSMGKAPLETRL
+660 VGSIGKSPLETRL
-673 VGIGVG
+673 VGLGVG
-679 TTGKL
+679 TVSYTHL
-684 A
+684 

>member
-1 MQRSRERPGSREYP
+1 
-15 VYRTLKSK
+15 
-23 VRARKRKD
+23 
-31 QPSELQRRSIMYL
+31 MYL

-61 MANGTVIE
+61 MSDGTVIE

-76 YPDLIRGIN
+76 YPDLITGIK
-85 NSIEGLSPEHLK
+85 NSIEGLDSRCLK
-97 SIKFVSVSTTLAT
+97 KIKFVSVSTTLAT

-141 IRGGHDSNGNE
+141 IQGGHDSDGNE
-152 IAPLEELETVREFVR
+152 IAPLEDLETVRDFVR
-167 QVKDK
+167 QVKNK

-182 GVRNPE
+182 GVRNPK
-188 HELKVKEVIQETTDM
+188 HELKVKEVVQEMTGL

-211 SMSLGAYERAV
+211 SMNLGAYERAV
-222 TALLNAELIPIS
+222 TALLNAELIPVS
-234 RQFIKSVQT
+234 KQFINSVQA

-269 LRKPVESIFSGPAA
+269 LQKPVESIFSGPAA
-283 SLVGAAHLTGTDTC
+283 SLVGAAHLSGLETC
-297 VTVDVG
+297 LTVDVG
-303 GTSTDISMIS
+303 GTSTDIAMIS
-313 GGTPEISSSGAK
+313 RGIPEISDSGAK

-336 RMNTS
+336 KMDTS

-351 KRKTYLGPTRV
+351 KGKTYLGPTRV
-362 IPLCLAASEFPG
+362 IPLCLAASEFPS

-380 KTDTPNERI
+380 NPEKLNNRI
-389 MDEIIQPT
+389 TDEIIQPT

-404 ESSPEYLTG
+404 IDSVEGFTE
-413 ELEEDER
+413 ELDEDEKA
-420 RIIENLGTE
+420 IIKHLEKE
-429 PLSVFEISERMGKH
+429 PLSIFEISDRTGKH
-443 PLMFAGTL
+443 PLLFSETL
-451 KNLIRKRH
+451 KGLIRRRY
-459 VNQIG
+459 VSQIG

-485 ILGAKILGKSQK
+485 FMGARILGSSVK
-497 KEAKEF
+497 KRAEEF
-503 SAKIKAE
+503 SAQLKAE
-510 VVRKLTL
+510 VVRKITL
-517 ELVSFFADDMKKEEL
+517 EIVSFFAEDMKREDL
-532 EKLIANE
+532 EKLIENE
-539 AFLKFH
+539 AFLKLH
-545 LKIPVVLVGAPVRAY
+545 VKVPVVLVGAPVRAY
-560 LKDLNEAVDAEIRIP
+560 LKELNEAIDADIRIP
-575 AYHEVGNAV
+575 AFHEVGNAV

-597 LIRPSAGGRAEYS
+597 LIRPSAAGRAEYS
-610 VFSEIGKEVF
+610 VYSELGKEVF
-620 EDYGEALDYGL
+620 EDYGRALDYGL
-631 SLSRR
+631 TLSWR
-636 LISDYMDGYGLEMDN
+636 LVSDYIDGYGLEMDN
-651 VKFDLRKND
+651 VEFDLRKND
-660 VGSMGKAPLETRL
+660 VGSVGKAPLETRL
-673 VGIGVG
+673 IGIGVG

>member
-1 MQRSRERPGSREYP
+1 
-15 VYRTLKSK
+15 
-23 VRARKRKD
+23 
-31 QPSELQRRSIMYL
+31 MYL

-61 MANGTVIE
+61 MSNGNVIE

-76 YPDLIRGIN
+76 YPDLIRGIK
-85 NSIEGLSPEHLK
+85 NSIEGLDPGYLK
-97 SIKFVSVSTTLAT
+97 RIKFVSVSTTLAT

-141 IRGGHDSNGNE
+141 IGGGHDSDGNE
-152 IAPLEELETVREFVR
+152 IAPLEDLETIREFVR
-167 QVKDK
+167 QVKNK

-188 HELKVKEVIQETTDM
+188 HELKVKEVIQEITDM

-222 TALLNAELIPIS
+222 TALLNAELIPVS
-234 RQFIKSVQT
+234 KQFIKSVQT

-248 GIKATLMMMKCD
+248 KIKATLMMMKCD

-269 LRKPVESIFSGPAA
+269 LQKPVESIFSGPAA
-283 SLVGAAHLTGTDTC
+283 SLVGAAHLTCLDTC
-297 VTVDVG
+297 ATVDVG
-303 GTSTDISMIS
+303 GTSTDIAMIS
-313 GGTPEISSSGAK
+313 GGIPDISDSGAR

-336 RMNTS
+336 RMETS

-351 KRKTYLGPTRV
+351 RRKTYLGPSRV

-380 KTDTPNERI
+380 KNDAPNERI

-397 SFFIRNG
+397 SFFIRSGIN
-404 ESSPEYLTG
+404 SPELLSG
-413 ELEEDER
+413 DLEEDER
-420 RIIENLGTE
+420 AIIEHLGTE
-429 PLSVFEISERMGKH
+429 PLSISELSERTGKH

-451 KNLIRKRH
+451 KSLIRKRH
-459 VNQIG
+459 VSQIG

-485 ILGAKILGKSQK
+485 FIGAKVLGKTLK
-497 KEAKEF
+497 KGAEDF
-503 SAKIKAE
+503 SAQVKAE

-517 ELVSFFADDMKKEEL
+517 ELISFFAEDLKKEDI
-532 EKLIANE
+532 EKLLVKEN
-539 AFLKFH
+539 FLKFRI
-545 LKIPVVLVGAPVRAY
+545 KVPVVLVGAPVRAY
-560 LKDLNEAVDAEIRIP
+560 LKELNEAVDADIRIP
-575 AYHEVGNAV
+575 AFHEVGNAV

-597 LIRPSAGGRAEYS
+597 LIRPSAAGKAEYS
-610 VFSEIGKEVF
+610 VFSRLGKEVF

-631 SLSRR
+631 KLSHR
-636 LISDYMDGYGLEMDN
+636 LILEYMDGYGLEMEN
-651 VKFDLRKND
+651 VEFDLKQND
-660 VGSMGKAPLETRL
+660 VGSRGKNPMETRL
-673 VGIGVG
+673 VGVGVG

>member
-1 MQRSRERPGSREYP
+1 
-15 VYRTLKSK
+15 
-23 VRARKRKD
+23 
-31 QPSELQRRSIMYL
+31 MYL

-61 MANGTVIE
+61 MSNGTVIE

-76 YPDLIRGIN
+76 YPDLIRGIK
-85 NSIEGLSPEHLK
+85 NSIEGLNPDDLK
-97 SIKFVSVSTTLAT
+97 RIKFVSVSTTLAT

-133 LASRYVIS
+133 LASNYVIS
-141 IRGGHDSNGNE
+141 IGGGHDSDGNE
-152 IAPLEELETVREFVR
+152 IAPLEDLETVKEFVR
-167 QVKDK
+167 QIKNK

-188 HELKVKEVIQETTDM
+188 HELRVKELIQEITDM

-222 TALLNAELIPIS
+222 TALLNAELIPVS
-234 RQFIKSVQT
+234 KQFIKSVQA

-248 GIKATLMMMKCD
+248 EIKATLMMMKCD

-269 LRKPVESIFSGPAA
+269 LQKPVESIFSGPAA
-283 SLVGAAHLTGTDTC
+283 SLVGAAHLTGLDTC

-303 GTSTDISMIS
+303 GTSTDIAMIS
-313 GGTPEISSSGAK
+313 GGIPEISDTGAK

-336 RMNTS
+336 RMDTS

-362 IPLCLAASEFPG
+362 IPLCLAASEFPEI
-374 LLKKLE
+374 LEKLE
-380 KTDTPNERI
+380 KTDTPKESI

-404 ESSPEYLTG
+404 VNFPELLSE
-413 ELEEDER
+413 ELEEDEIA
-420 RIIENLGTE
+420 IIEHMWTE
-429 PLSVFEISERMGKH
+429 PLSVFEISERIGKH

-459 VNQIG
+459 VSQIG

-476 YARWDGRAS
+476 YVRWDGRAS
-485 ILGAKILGKSQK
+485 FIGAKVLGKNLK
-497 KEAKEF
+497 KGAEEF
-503 SAKIKAE
+503 SAQVKAE

-517 ELVSFFADDMKKEEL
+517 ELVSFFADDLKKEDV
-532 EKLIANE
+532 EKMIVKE

-545 LKIPVVLVGAPVRAY
+545 IKVPVVLVGAPVRAY
-560 LKDLNEAVDAEIRIP
+560 LKELNEAVDAEIRIP
-575 AYHEVGNAV
+575 AFHEVGNAV

-597 LIRPSAGGRAEYS
+597 LIRPTAAGNAAYS
-610 VFSEIGKEVF
+610 VFSELGKEVF

-631 SLSRR
+631 KLSHR
-636 LISDYMDGYGLEMDN
+636 LVSEYMDSYGLDMGN
-651 VKFDLRKND
+651 VEFDLKKND
-660 VGSMGKAPLETRL
+660 VGSIGKSPLETRL
-673 VGIGVG
+673 VGLGVG

>member
-1 MQRSRERPGSREYP
+1 
-15 VYRTLKSK
+15 
-23 VRARKRKD
+23 
-31 QPSELQRRSIMYL
+31 MYL

-61 MANGTVIE
+61 MSDGTVIE

-76 YPDLIRGIN
+76 YPDLITGIK
-85 NSIEGLSPEHLK
+85 NSIEGLDSRCLK
-97 SIKFVSVSTTLAT
+97 KIKFVSVSTTLAT

-141 IRGGHDSNGNE
+141 IQGGHDSDGNE
-152 IAPLEELETVREFVR
+152 IAPLEDLETVRDFVR
-167 QVKDK
+167 QVKNK

-182 GVRNPE
+182 GVRNPK
-188 HELKVKEVIQETTDM
+188 HELKVKEVVQEMTGL

-211 SMSLGAYERAV
+211 SMNLGAYERAV
-222 TALLNAELIPIS
+222 TALLNAELIPVS
-234 RQFIKSVQT
+234 KQFINSVQA

-269 LRKPVESIFSGPAA
+269 LQKPVESIFSGPAA
-283 SLVGAAHLTGTDTC
+283 SLVGAAHLSGLETC
-297 VTVDVG
+297 LTVDVG
-303 GTSTDISMIS
+303 GTSTDIAMIS
-313 GGTPEISSSGAK
+313 RGIPEISDSGAK

-336 RMNTS
+336 KMDTS

-351 KRKTYLGPTRV
+351 KGKTYLGPTRV
-362 IPLCLAASEFPG
+362 IPLCLAASEFPS

-380 KTDTPNERI
+380 NPEKLNNRI
-389 MDEIIQPT
+389 TDEIIQPT

-404 ESSPEYLTG
+404 IDSVEGFTE
-413 ELEEDER
+413 ELDEDEKA
-420 RIIENLGTE
+420 IIKHLEKE
-429 PLSVFEISERMGKH
+429 PLSIFEISDRTGKH
-443 PLMFAGTL
+443 PLLFSETL
-451 KNLIRKRH
+451 KGLIRRRY
-459 VNQIG
+459 VSQIG

-485 ILGAKILGKSQK
+485 FMGARILGSSVK
-497 KEAKEF
+497 KRAEEF
-503 SAKIKAE
+503 SAQLKAE
-510 VVRKLTL
+510 VVRKITL
-517 ELVSFFADDMKKEEL
+517 EIVSFFAEDMKREDL
-532 EKLIANE
+532 EKLIENE

-545 LKIPVVLVGAPVRAY
+545 VKVPVVLVGAPVRAY
-560 LKDLNEAVDAEIRIP
+560 LKELNEAIDADIRIP
-575 AYHEVGNAV
+575 AFHEVGNAV

-597 LIRPSAGGRAEYS
+597 LIRPSAAGRAEYS
-610 VFSEIGKEVF
+610 VYSELGKEVF
-620 EDYGEALDYGL
+620 EDYGRALDYGL
-631 SLSRR
+631 TLSWR
-636 LISDYMDGYGLEMDN
+636 LVSDYMDGYGLEMDN
-651 VKFDLRKND
+651 VEFDLRKND
-660 VGSMGKAPLETRL
+660 VGSVGKAPLETRL
-673 VGIGVG
+673 IGIGVG

>member
-1 MQRSRERPGSREYP
+1 
-15 VYRTLKSK
+15 
-23 VRARKRKD
+23 
-31 QPSELQRRSIMYL
+31 MYL

-61 MANGTVIE
+61 MSNGTVIE

-76 YPDLIRGIN
+76 YPDLITGIK
-85 NSIEGLSPEHLK
+85 NSIEGLDSRCLK
-97 SIKFVSVSTTLAT
+97 KIKFVSVSTTLAT

-133 LASRYVIS
+133 LASQYVIS
-141 IRGGHDSNGNE
+141 VRGGHDSDGNE
-152 IAPLEELETVREFVR
+152 IAPLDEIEVIKEFVR
-167 QVKDK
+167 QVKNK

-188 HELKVKEVIQETTDM
+188 HELRVKEIIQEVADM
-203 PVVCGHEL
+203 PIVCGHEL

-222 TALLNAELIPIS
+222 TALLNAQLIPVTK
-234 RQFIKSVQT
+234 QFIKSVQA

-248 GIKATLMMMKCD
+248 EIKATLMMMKCD

-269 LRKPVESIFSGPAA
+269 LQKPVESIFSGPAA
-283 SLVGAAHLTGTDTC
+283 SLVGAAHLTGLETC
-297 VTVDVG
+297 ATVDIG
-303 GTSTDISMIS
+303 GTSTDIAMIS
-313 GGTPEISSSGAK
+313 GGVPELSDSGAK
-325 VGGWKTMVKAI
+325 VGDWKTMVKAI
-336 RMNTS
+336 RMETS

-351 KRKTYLGPTRV
+351 RRKTYLGPARV

-380 KTDTPNERI
+380 KNDTLNERI

-404 ESSPEYLTG
+404 ADSPELLSG
-413 ELEEDER
+413 ELEENEKV
-420 RIIENLGTE
+420 ILEHLGRE
-429 PLSVFEISERMGKH
+429 PLSISEISEKTKKH
-443 PLMFAGTL
+443 PLMYEGTL

-459 VNQIG
+459 VSQIG

-476 YARWDGRAS
+476 YAKWDGRAS
-485 ILGAKILGKSQK
+485 FIGARILGKTLKQGA
-497 KEAKEF
+497 EEF
-503 SAKIKAE
+503 SARIKAE

-517 ELVSFFADDMKKEEL
+517 ELISFFAEDMKKEDI
-532 EKLIANE
+532 EKLLAKE
-539 AFLKFH
+539 DFLKFH
-545 LKIPVVLVGAPVRAY
+545 IKVPVVLVGAPVRAY
-560 LKDLNEAVDAEIRIP
+560 LKELNEAVDADIRIP
-575 AYHEVGNAV
+575 AFHEVGNAV
-584 GALVGKVIHRTEV
+584 GALAGKIVHRTEV
-597 LIRPSAGGRAEYS
+597 LIRPSAAGNSEYS
-610 VFSEIGKEVF
+610 VFSRLGKVVF
-620 EDYGEALDYGL
+620 EDYGEALDFGL
-631 SLSRR
+631 KLTRR
-636 LISDYMDGYGLEMDN
+636 LISEYMDGYGLETDN
-651 VKFDLRKND
+651 VKFDLKQND
-660 VGSMGKAPLETRL
+660 VGSRGKAPLETRL
-673 VGIGVG
+673 IGIGIG

>member
-1 MQRSRERPGSREYP
+1 
-15 VYRTLKSK
+15 
-23 VRARKRKD
+23 
-31 QPSELQRRSIMYL
+31 MYL

-61 MANGTVIE
+61 MSNGTVIE

-76 YPDLIRGIN
+76 YPDLIRGIK
-85 NSIEGLSPEHLK
+85 NSIEGLNPDYLK
-97 SIKFVSVSTTLAT
+97 RIKFVSVSTTLAT

-141 IRGGHDSNGNE
+141 IGGGHDSDGNE
-152 IAPLEELETVREFVR
+152 IAPLEDLETVKEFVR
-167 QVKDK
+167 QVKKK

-188 HELKVKEVIQETTDM
+188 HELRVKEVIQEITDM

-222 TALLNAELIPIS
+222 TALLNAELIPVS
-234 RQFIKSVQT
+234 KQFIKSIQAVI
-243 VMEEK
+243 EEK
-248 GIKATLMMMKCD
+248 EIKATLMMMKCD

-269 LRKPVESIFSGPAA
+269 LQKPVESIFSGPAA
-283 SLVGAAHLTGTDTC
+283 SLVGAAHLTGLDTC
-297 VTVDVG
+297 VTMDVG
-303 GTSTDISMIS
+303 GTSTDIAMIS
-313 GGTPEISSSGAK
+313 GGIPEISDTGAK

-336 RMNTS
+336 RMDTS

-351 KRKTYLGPTRV
+351 KRKPYLGPTRV
-362 IPLCLAASEFPG
+362 IPLCLAASEFPEI
-374 LLKKLE
+374 LEKLE
-380 KTDTPNERI
+380 KGDAPNERI

-404 ESSPEYLTG
+404 VNSPELLSG

-420 RIIENLGTE
+420 AIIEHLGTE
-429 PLSVFEISERMGKH
+429 PLSVFEISERTGKH

-459 VNQIG
+459 VSQIG

-476 YARWDGRAS
+476 YVRWDGRAS
-485 ILGAKILGKSQK
+485 FIGAKILGKTLK
-497 KEAKEF
+497 KGPEDF
-503 SAKIKAE
+503 SARIKAE

-517 ELVSFFADDMKKEEL
+517 ELISFFAEDLKKEDI
-532 EKLIANE
+532 EKLLAKE
-539 AFLKFH
+539 DFLKFRI
-545 LKIPVVLVGAPVRAY
+545 KVPVVLVGAPVRAY
-560 LKDLNEAVDAEIRIP
+560 LKELNEAVDADIRIP
-575 AYHEVGNAV
+575 VFHEVGNAV
-584 GALVGKVIHRTEV
+584 GALVGKVVHRTEI
-597 LIRPSAGGRAEYS
+597 LIRPSAAGKAEYS
-610 VFSEIGKEVF
+610 VFSRLGKEIF

-631 SLSRR
+631 KLSHR
-636 LISDYMDGYGLEMDN
+636 LISEYMDGYGLEMDN
-651 VKFDLRKND
+651 VDFDLRQND
-660 VGSMGKAPLETRL
+660 VGSRGKAPLETRL
-673 VGIGVG
+673 VGVGVG

>member
-1 MQRSRERPGSREYP
+1 MH
-15 VYRTLKSK
+15 
-23 VRARKRKD
+23 
-31 QPSELQRRSIMYL
+31 RRNTMYL

-61 MANGTVIE
+61 MSNGTIIE

-76 YPDLIRGIN
+76 YPDLIRGIK
-85 NSIEGLSPEHLK
+85 NSIEGLGPRYLK

-133 LASRYVIS
+133 LVSRYVIS
-141 IRGGHDSNGNE
+141 IQGGHDSNGNE
-152 IAPLEELETVREFVR
+152 IASLEDLETVREFVR
-167 QVKDK
+167 QVKNK

-188 HELKVKEVIQETTDM
+188 HELKVKQVVQEMTGL

-222 TALLNAELIPIS
+222 TALLNAELIPVS
-234 RQFIKSVQT
+234 KQFINSIQT
-243 VMEEK
+243 VMHEK
-248 GIKATLMMMKCD
+248 EIKGTLMMMKCD

-269 LRKPVESIFSGPAA
+269 LQKPVESIFSGPAA
-283 SLVGAAHLTGTDTC
+283 SLVGAAHLTGLDNC
-297 VTVDVG
+297 VTIDVG

-313 GGTPEISSSGAK
+313 GGVPEISSSGAK

-336 RMNTS
+336 RMETS

-351 KRKTYLGPTRV
+351 RRKAYLGPARV

-374 LLKKLE
+374 LLEKLG
-380 KTDTPNERI
+380 KIDTPNERI

-404 ESSPEYLTG
+404 MDSPELLVG
-413 ELEEDER
+413 ELVEDEKV
-420 RIIENLGTE
+420 ILKHLGTE
-429 PLSVFEISERMGKH
+429 PRSISELSELTGKH
-443 PLMFAGTL
+443 PLMFTGTL

-459 VNQIG
+459 VSQIG

-476 YARWDGRAS
+476 YLKWNEKASMLGAS
-485 ILGAKILGKSQK
+485 ILGKALK
-497 KEAKEF
+497 KGAEEF
-503 SAKIKAE
+503 SAHIKAE
-510 VVRKLTL
+510 VVKRFTL
-517 ELVSFFADDMKKEEL
+517 ELVSFFANDVKKEDL
-532 EKLIANE
+532 AKLIENE

-545 LKIPVVLVGAPVRAY
+545 IKVPVVLVGAPVRAY
-560 LKDLNEAVDAEIRIP
+560 LKEINQAIDADIRIP
-575 AYHEVGNAV
+575 AFHEVGNAV
-584 GALVGKVIHRTEV
+584 GALAGKIIHRTEV
-597 LIRPSAGGRAEYS
+597 LIRPTATGGEEYS
-610 VFSEIGKEVF
+610 VFSELGKEVF
-620 EDYGEALDYGL
+620 EDYSEALDYGL
-631 SLSRR
+631 RLSRR
-636 LISDYMDGYGLEMDN
+636 LVSEYMDGYGLEMDN
-651 VKFDLRKND
+651 VDFNLRQND
-660 VGSMGKAPLETRL
+660 VGSAGKIPLETRL
-673 VGIGVG
+673 VGTGVG

-684 A
+684 I

>member
-1 MQRSRERPGSREYP
+1 
-15 VYRTLKSK
+15 
-23 VRARKRKD
+23 
-31 QPSELQRRSIMYL
+31 MYL

-61 MANGTVIE
+61 MSNGTVIE

-76 YPDLIRGIN
+76 YPDLIRGIK
-85 NSIEGLSPEHLK
+85 NSIEGLTQDCLK
-97 SIKFVSVSTTLAT
+97 RIKFVSVSTTLAT

-141 IRGGHDSNGNE
+141 IGGGHDSDGNE
-152 IAPLEELETVREFVR
+152 IAPLEDLENVKKFVR
-167 QVKDK
+167 QVKNK

-188 HELKVKEVIQETTDM
+188 HELRVKEAIQEITDM

-222 TALLNAELIPIS
+222 TALLNAELIPVS
-234 RQFIKSVQT
+234 KQFIESIQAVI
-243 VMEEK
+243 EEK
-248 GIKATLMMMKCD
+248 EIKATLMMMKCD

-269 LRKPVESIFSGPAA
+269 LQKPVESIFSGPAA
-283 SLVGAAHLTGTDTC
+283 SLVGAAHLTGLHTC
-297 VTVDVG
+297 VTMDVG
-303 GTSTDISMIS
+303 GTSTDIAMIS
-313 GGTPEISSSGAK
+313 GGIPEISDTGAK

-336 RMNTS
+336 RMDTS

-362 IPLCLAASEFPG
+362 IPLCLAASEFPDI
-374 LLKKLE
+374 LEKLE
-380 KTDTPNERI
+380 KSDVPGERI

-397 SFFIRNG
+397 SFFIRTGVN
-404 ESSPEYLTG
+404 SPELLSG

-420 RIIENLGTE
+420 AIIEHLGTE
-429 PLSVFEISERMGKH
+429 PLSVFEISERTGKH

-451 KNLIRKRH
+451 KTLIRKRH
-459 VNQIG
+459 VSQIG

-476 YARWDGRAS
+476 YVKWDGRAS
-485 ILGAKILGKSQK
+485 FIGAKILGKTLK
-497 KEAKEF
+497 KGAEDF
-503 SAKIKAE
+503 SAQIKAE

-517 ELVSFFADDMKKEEL
+517 ELISFFAEDLKKEDI
-532 EKLIANE
+532 EKMIGKE

-545 LKIPVVLVGAPVRAY
+545 IKVPVVLVGAPVRAY
-560 LKDLNEAVDAEIRIP
+560 LKELNEAVDADIRIP
-575 AYHEVGNAV
+575 VFHDVGNAV
-584 GALVGKVIHRTEV
+584 GALVGKVVHRTEI
-597 LIRPSAGGRAEYS
+597 LIRPSAAGKAEYS
-610 VFSEIGKEVF
+610 VFSRLGKEIF

-631 SLSRR
+631 KLSHR
-636 LISDYMDGYGLEMDN
+636 LISEYMDGYGLEMDN
-651 VKFDLRKND
+651 VDFDLRKND
-660 VGSMGKAPLETRL
+660 VGNRGKAPLETRL
-673 VGIGVG
+673 VGVGVG